1 MTTQIMQI
9 AGHPVSAH
17 AERTR
22 NVLPYAERIQDV
34 LLISSFG
41 LWAALL
47 GFAPV
52 LAYRL
57 LVAA

>member
-1 MTTQIMQI
+1 MTTQIMQN

-17 AERTR
+17 AERIR
-22 NVLPYAERIQDV
+22 DV

>member
-1 MTTQIMQI
+1 MTAQTMQV
-9 AGHPVSAH
+9 AADPVSAH
-17 AERTR
+17 AERTK